1 MLDNSVSYF
10 LSNYWRNAPLY
21 AEKLIPLLDTCLSSN
36 YALSDKISNAFFEL
50 INKYQNTAELP
61 LENLKEFIRE
71 QGYGYILDLVIQDEN
86 SVKAL
91 WYLLVLIHNL
101 KGSKQGILLVLSL
114 FEDDFDPNKTKIE
127 QWYETIPVGRENTF
141 TLESTIDVS
150 KMGDGFFKNFQTF
163 ISNYVYP
170 EMLSL
175 KVNYA
180 VDGRITHRPFARTK
194 ISCSAIFNNLDTYN
208 SGPASD
214 FYQRD
219 VYDGGPARNFTD
231 EPKVHNLIVK
241 GDLTSPDADLVVGN
255 TFLYNKNTNEYTIE
269 NLDVIPQQ
277 YGDYVLTEIGATHEM
292 NGTIYT
298 HIVAEDVIR
307 DMLTYEN
314 VILTLLGD
322 VSDLEM
328 YNKFK
333 YNTDTK
339 EYIKEDLTMK
349 PAIYGDYMFI
359 NIQDA
364 EEIDGILYTNVVAE
378 KPVVGG
384 WFY

>member
-1 MLDNSVSYF
+1 M
-10 LSNYWRNAPLY
+10 
-21 AEKLIPLLDTCLSSN
+21 
-36 YALSDKISNAFFEL
+36 
-50 INKYQNTAELP
+50 P

-194 ISCSAIFNNLDTYN
+194 INCSAIFNNSDTYN

-241 GDLTSPDADLVVGN
+241 GDLTSPDADLMVGD

-277 YGDYVLTEIGATHEM
+277 YGEYVLTEIGITHEM
-292 NGTIYT
+292 NGTTYT
-298 HIVAEDVIR
+298 HIVAEDVVR

-333 YNTDTK
+333 YDTDTK
-339 EYIKEDLTMK
+339 EYITIK